1 MSAGKPA
8 VLSRAA
14 IIAVGSE
21 MLGTT
26 RIDSNSLYLTEHLNR
41 IGIDVVSKAVVGD
54 DRAQCAHVV
63 RSLAGTVDLL
73 VVCGGLGPTDDD
85 ITRDVVAEVFERPQ
99 AEDSAIVEHL
109 RARYKARGY
118 RGEMPRNNLRQAMV
132 PRGADVLPNPSGS
145 APGLW
150 LEAGPRVV
158 ILLPGPP
165 RELKP
170 MFAALVEER
179 LRPRTDAAG
188 VFRSVLMVTGRIE
201 SQMDEHLQ
209 PLYGVWSARTPPVAA
224 TILAA
229 LGPIELHLSVRHV
242 SEPEARG
249 RLAAAT
255 AEVVDVLGHDVFSRD
270 GQSLEAVVG
279 ALLAERRL
287 TIAAAESCTGGLLTS
302 RLTDVPGS
310 SQYVRE
316 AVVAYANDVKVRAL
330 GVAAELIDRLGAV
343 SEAVAEAM
351 ADGIRTLSNADVG
364 VGITGIAGP
373 GGGSPEK
380 PVGTV
385 ALAVTTR
392 AERRVRLFRFHGERE
407 QVKFQASQAGLDM
420 VRRVLM
426 GVPSSPG
433 ALPAT
438 LSSQTLSSPTP
449 SSGDQNG
456 AAAT

>member
-1 MSAGKPA
+1 MSRDRPA
-8 VLSRAA
+8 LLSRAA

-54 DRAQCAHVV
+54 DRPQCAHVV

-73 VVCGGLGPTDDD
+73 VLCGGLGPTDDD

-99 AEDSAIVEHL
+99 AEDARIVEHL

-132 PRGADVLPNPSGS
+132 PRGADVLPNPHGS

-150 LEAGPRVV
+150 LEAGARVV

-165 RELKP
+165 REMKP

-179 LRPRTDAAG
+179 LRPRTDGAG
-188 VFRSVLMVTGRIE
+188 VFRSVLKVTGTIE
-201 SQMDEHLQ
+201 SQMDQQLQ
-209 PLYGVWSARTPPVAA
+209 PLYGAWSARTPPVAA

-229 LGPIELHLSVRHV
+229 LGQIELHLAVRHL
-242 SEPEARG
+242 SEREAR
-249 RLAAAT
+249 RLLAAAT
-255 AEVVDVLGHDVFSRD
+255 AEVVEVLGHDVFST
-270 GQSLEAVVG
+270 GGESLEAVVG

-330 GVAAELIDRLGAV
+330 GVPADLIDRLGAV

-351 ADGIRTLSNADVG
+351 ADGIRTRSNADVG

-385 ALAVTTR
+385 AVAVATT

-433 ALPAT
+433 SLPAT
-438 LSSQTLSSPTP
+438 LSPETLSSKTL
-449 SSGDQNG
+449 SSADQNRAG
-456 AAAT
+456 AT